1 VERVV
6 VVAVLA
12 LVAVAVAYVIQR
24 RQPAAAPTPTGYN
37 VPDHVDRA
45 DFARPEAPWLVAV
58 FTSATCSTCAGTWD
72 KARLL
77 DSDAVATDEVEVT
90 ARRDLHG
97 KYRIDGVPATVV
109 ADADG
114 AVRASFLGPVTATD
128 LWATLAELREPGTLP
143 ADGGCDHGTS

>member
-6 VVAVLA
+6 LVAVLA
-12 LVAVAVAYVIQR
+12 VVAVVVAYVIQR
-24 RQPAAAPTPTGYN
+24 RQPPAAPTFTGYN
-37 VPDHVDRA
+37 VPDQVDRA

-58 FTSATCSTCAGTWD
+58 FTSATCATCGGAWD

-77 DSDAVATDEVEVT
+77 ESDAVAAEEVEVT
-90 ARRDLHG
+90 AHRELHG

-114 AVRASFLGPVTATD
+114 VVRASFLGPVTATD

-143 ADGGCDHGTS
+143 TGGCDHGT